1 MQPQN
6 DNTETSLTQ
15 LGPVLISAALG
26 KLAFYLH
33 RLKHEG
39 ITFLCFACLVSC
51 FVILQLFW
59 VDVEIWILHRGLT
72 SVCSLFRPLKS
83 VSGFQSDAQADVL
96 LQINWCSVWKT
107 DREVALL
114 SLRSD
119 RGPDTEFSLK
129 LVRCF
134 SGGLEALGVVNASF
148 STVTTGLSLQQ
159 AQRSPPSAHY

>member
-1 MQPQN
+1 MKSELGFQN
-6 DNTETSLTQ
+6 D
-15 LGPVLISAALG
+15 V
-26 KLAFYLH
+26 
-33 RLKHEG
+33 
-39 ITFLCFACLVSC
+39 
-51 FVILQLFW
+51 
-59 VDVEIWILHRGLT
+59 
-72 SVCSLFRPLKS
+72 
-83 VSGFQSDAQADVL
+83 QADVL
-96 LQINWCSVWKT
+96 LKINRCSIWKT

-134 SGGLEALGVVNASF
+134 SGGLAALGVVNASF